1 MQLRVI
7 MEGHYTLE
15 VSHYRN
21 ESTTVDKLQ
30 LTAKMWD
37 GYFSQNNTCDLQKCL
52 QN

>member
-7 MEGHYTLE
+7 MEGHYTLPKW
-15 VSHYRN
+15 VDDR
-21 ESTTVDKLQ
+21 VDKLQ